1 MNFTVRKRPTRGCVL
16 TSEAALNAR
25 YPHSISMYRQPP
37 TDDISLREFEQAAID
52 RVRGLRAL
60 LSASVCT
67 GLHPNSKEWRDAAIS
82 HLKKAGMKDMDRPPS
97 SPAARRLDH
106 IAHFALRL
114 AYCRSEDLRRWFL
127 ARELELFRLR
137 FSQLKSQEEKESFL
151 KFEGFRYE
159 HISEEQKSQLALQLA
174 DSTMKNF
181 SHAKVMTTEFYR
193 VRFVEALDMIKNR
206 KVYVEKGYAYIP
218 SDDFVSVLCSRFRSE
233 LNHALNIASKRLPEL
248 EIDQRLVLLLKGL
261 HNSYSGNDYTT
272 SKSAVPIESLDSLS
286 LKAFPLCM
294 RSLHESLRA
303 NHHLKHGGRLQYG
316 LFLKAIG
323 VVYEDAM
330 KFWRE
335 EFTKKMDLNKFEKN
349 YSYNIR
355 YNYGMEGSKK
365 NYSAYN
371 CMKIIQGNM
380 GAQDSHGCPF
390 KHSDPVNLKN
400 RLSAYGVDSIGI
412 LIECFVSLYMSFL
425 YH

>member
-1 MNFTVRKRPTRGCVL
+1 MELGVRRRPTRGCAL
-16 TSEAALNAR
+16 TSEAALEVR
-25 YPHSISMYRQPP
+25 YPHSLSMYREPP
-37 TDDISLREFEQAAID
+37 TDDVSLREFEQAAVD

-60 LSASVCT
+60 LSASACN
-67 GLHPNSKEWRDAAIS
+67 GLHPNSTEWQEAATE
-82 HLKKAGMKDMDRPPS
+82 HLRKAGVKDMARPLS
-97 SPAARRLDH
+97 SVAARRRDC

-114 AYCRSEDLRRWFL
+114 AYCRSEELRRWFI

-137 FSQLKSQEEKESFL
+137 FSKLKKEETETFL
-151 KFEGFRYE
+151 KCEGFRYE
-159 HISEEQKSQLALQLA
+159 HISNEKKSELANHLV
-174 DSTMKNF
+174 DSTMKNY
-181 SHAKVMTTEFYR
+181 SHAKVESTDFYR
-193 VRFVEALDMIKNR
+193 VRFVEALDLIKNR

-218 SDDFVSVLCSRFRSE
+218 NEDFISVLSSRFRSE
-233 LNHALNIASKRLPEL
+233 ISQALNVASKRLPEL

-261 HNSYSGNDYTT
+261 HNSYSGNDYST
-272 SKSAVPIESLDSLS
+272 SKSLVPIESLDSLS
-286 LKAFPLCM
+286 IKAFPLCM
-294 RSLHESLRA
+294 RHLHESLRS

-330 KFWRE
+330 RFWRD
-335 EFTKKMDLNKFEKN
+335 EFTKNMDLNKFEKN

-390 KHSDPVNLKN
+390 KHSDPMTLKN
-400 RLSAYGVDSIGI
+400 RLGAYGVNTQGD
-412 LIECFVSLYMSFL
+412 
-425 YH
+425 